1 MRMDHI
7 YSPWRKVYFQ
17 RDRSDPNCVFCAA
30 YKAKDS
36 PENLV
41 VHRGER
47 TYVILNLY
55 PYSNGHLM
63 VVPYQHC
70 QDLAELPEETLQ
82 ELISATSKAVSLLE
96 DIYHPQGF
104 NLGMNIGSPAGA
116 GIAGHLHMHVVPRW
130 TGDANFISVVGQT
143 RVLPETL
150 EETYERVKAAWDN
163 EEKQKKP

>member
-1 MRMDHI
+1 MEHLW
-7 YSPWRKVYFQ
+7 SPWRMNYI
-17 RDRSDPNCVFCAA
+17 SDTTPPDGCFFCEAL
-30 YKAKDS
+30 KQEDS
-36 PENLV
+36 AQTLLV
-41 VHRGER
+41 ARAEHAF
-47 TYVILNLY
+47 VILNRY
-55 PYSNGHLM
+55 PYTSGHLM

-150 EETYERVKAAWDN
+150 EETYERVKAVWDN